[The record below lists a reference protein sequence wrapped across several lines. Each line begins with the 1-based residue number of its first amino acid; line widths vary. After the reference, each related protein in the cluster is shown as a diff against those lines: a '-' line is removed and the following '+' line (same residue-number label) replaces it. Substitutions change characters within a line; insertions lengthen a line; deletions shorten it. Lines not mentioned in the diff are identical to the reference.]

1 MVAPSLQVKKFH
13 TKIQLKKK
21 KKKKKKN
28 TFSLK
33 TVYKRDLIKQK
44 KNEREREREFKQ
56 KIQFPNLYNFKKIFI
71 NNIFYLQWLFSI

>member
-1 MVAPSLQVKKFH
+1 MVAPSSQVKKFR
-13 TKIQLKKK
+13 TKIQLKKKK

-44 KNEREREREFKQ
+44 KNERERETK
-56 KIQFPNLYNFKKIFI
+56 N
-71 NNIFYLQWLFSI
+71 SIS